1 MNKDQ
6 TEIIAVYLDRKTAA
20 IQNGYKSTSALD
32 NPVKNK
38 TLVSEHYYILYDK
51 CENHL
56 IQQFVEKN
64 GEPILYKYGVG
75 YLDTNKNIQ
84 HEFVCKY
91 DCIKQLKISD
101 KTLTKVLDHDVLYNN
116 HYFVTLPEKLSI
128 NINPLA

>member
-20 IQNGYKSTSALD
+20 IQNGYKSPSALD
-32 NPVKNK
+32 TPVKNK
-38 TLVSEHYYILYDK
+38 TLVNEHYYILYDK
-51 CENHL
+51 CENPL

-101 KTLTKVLDHDVLYNN
+101 KTLAKVLDHDVLYNN
-116 HYFVTLPEKLSI
+116 HYFVTLPAKLSI
-128 NINPLA
+128 TLA